1 MESDASAIARPMA
14 TMGAESTAPNDVRSS
29 AIVPTAAHVART
41 VRTDPSGSAAGAVAK
56 RDRRRATPGERQ
68 RGGFGDREAIVTSPR
83 DDDDDPRAE
92 RAARRV
98 GERPAREPS
107 RARASPN
114 AARVERTRDT
124 AKRAAVAIPAR
135 DRLGRADSGRRTTFG
150 EMAPKLTWRAQDRRS
165 PTRAHSTRV

>member
-41 VRTDPSGSAAGAVAK
+41 VRTDPSGSAAGAEG
-56 RDRRRATPGERQ
+56 DRRRAMPGESQ
-68 RGGFGDREAIVTSPR
+68 GGGFGDREAIVTSPR

-150 EMAPKLTWRAQDRRS
+150 EMAPKLTWRAQERRS